1 MLRPRAVLEKSPAGD
16 KEHCP
21 PRERRDVGQN
31 HPCAHAPGHKVD
43 FAIATP
49 ADDAAI
55 RSLNSRSYLDVY
67 VVAKPRQR
75 PQQLVKRAGRESS
88 SKERRQI
95 CLWDLQQ
102 RSSLVDRETP
112 TLEQPVDSSN

>member
-1 MLRPRAVLEKSPAGD
+1 VALRRQLNKIW
-16 KEHCP
+16 
-21 PRERRDVGQN
+21 ERGFIHHSTSERFVRDN
-31 HPCAHAPGHKVD
+31 ASS
-43 FAIATP
+43 
-49 ADDAAI
+49 I